1 MIDLLARAR
10 KDLQRIARGEFSTE
24 VVFISL
30 GTEPQ
35 TTTVR
40 ALASKHHF
48 SIDSTT
54 GLPVNSKNTHCS
66 VDEAVLVDAGYPVR
80 NANNEVNLRNHL
92 VTYTDSSGTAR
103 NYRINEAWP
112 DETIGLIVLTLG
124 DYE

>member
-1 MIDLLARAR
+1 MAKYKLIALSVQISGKVFLKEDGDVFDTETTHAAISKEIEAMIDLLARAR

-35 TTTVR
+35 TATVR

-66 VDEAVLVDAGYPVR
+66 VDEAVF
-80 NANNEVNLRNHL
+80 NL
-92 VTYTDSSGTAR
+92 Y
-103 NYRINEAWP
+103 
-112 DETIGLIVLTLG
+112 
-124 DYE
+124 